1 MAGGD
6 ILSSMLLDG
15 QAKPKI
21 AGQPTKTTRER
32 ILQALLRQPHR
43 TINELAKDVGIN
55 PISVR
60 HHLTN
65 LQADGLVTSEE
76 ERHGVGRPRLVY
88 ALTEA
93 GMEKFPT
100 RYLRLTTRLLA
111 QMKETMPG
119 TMVTKLFSQVAED
132 LAQEYAGQVQGLDM
146 EQRLDFLRELLAEEG
161 FTVEWERAGDD
172 YRIHE
177 ISCPYYQIGVNHPE
191 VCTVDQALISKM
203 LAVPAEKV
211 QCVLDGGAHCTY
223 VVQPARNTT
232 AKLPEDSRL

>member
-1 MAGGD
+1 MK
-6 ILSSMLLDG
+6 S
-15 QAKPKI
+15 
-21 AGQPTKTTRER
+21 TRDR
-32 ILQALLRQPHR
+32 ILQTLLRQPRR
-43 TINELAKDVGIN
+43 TINELAEAVGIN

-65 LQADGLVTSEE
+65 MQVEGLVAAEE

-88 ALTEA
+88 ALTED

-111 QMKETMPG
+111 QMKETMPAP
-119 TMVTKLFSQVAED
+119 MVSQLFRQIAED
-132 LAQEYAGQVQGLDM
+132 LASEYKDQMQGLSM
-146 EQRLDFLRELLAEEG
+146 EERLDFVKSMLAEEG
-161 FTVEWERAGDD
+161 FTVEWEKSGEQ
-172 YRIHE
+172 YKIHE

-211 QCVLDGGAHCTY
+211 QCLLSGGAFCTY
-223 VVQPARNTT
+223 VVQQPGPMPGSNHEKRN
-232 AKLPEDSRL
+232 